1 MANRLVNKMFHHLAI
16 RMKKAAAD
24 PELGEQYLEAARFLF
39 QRDEPAPKRAA
50 PMPIATDVQRTS
62 G

>member
-24 PELGEQYLEAARFLF
+24 PDLGAHYLEAARFLF
-39 QRDEPAPKRAA
+39 QRDEPAPVPMDQPDQVA
-50 PMPIATDVQRTS
+50 PTNPS
-62 G
+62 